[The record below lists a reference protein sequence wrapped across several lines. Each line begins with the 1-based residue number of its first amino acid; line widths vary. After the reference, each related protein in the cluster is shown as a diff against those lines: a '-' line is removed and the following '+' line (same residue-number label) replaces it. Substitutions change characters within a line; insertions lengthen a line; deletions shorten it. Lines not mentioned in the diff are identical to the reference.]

1 VTPEAIKQTISV
13 GMHWVGDRF
22 KGLGISELAQ
32 VETGEGQLVTIDG
45 EKIAAYRDEKGV
57 IHAISAVCP
66 HLGCIL
72 AWNNAEK
79 SWDCPC
85 HGSRFG
91 CDGGVLHGPAITDLK
106 VYPESTATK

>member
-32 VETGEGQLVTIDG
+32 VETGEGQLVTING

-91 CDGGVLHGPAITDLK
+91 CDGDVLHGPAITDLK